1 MVKQFALRTEYHR
14 RIIDL
19 VFLSALLSVA
29 RQSVPELELL
39 RMPVESLVWLCTFL
53 TAYRLAAAE
62 ENAMEMANP
71 QMVQLLELGTVDVI
85 PACVC
90 KDDQGMSPWGIGF
103 LHEFVS
109 RSLGKAQLTASPGL
123 VHWPCCR
130 LVTSKYAYTDQ
141 LILRSL
147 WCLCTLQDAT
157 VALAVL
163 AKVIQL
169 ENLWHVLAIFVSGT
183 SA

>member
-1 MVKQFALRTEYHR
+1 MQQEAGGRLLEVLSETLMQQQSDSVIVLVCAAMVKQFALRTEYHR
-14 RIIDL
+14 RMIDL

-90 KDDQGMSPWGIGF
+90 KDDQVQMGVTVQE
-103 LHEFVS
+103 L
-109 RSLGKAQLTASPGL
+109 LGQP
-123 VHWPCCR
+123 
-130 LVTSKYAYTDQ
+130 
-141 LILRSL
+141 
-147 WCLCTLQDAT
+147 
-157 VALAVL
+157 
-163 AKVIQL
+163 
-169 ENLWHVLAIFVSGT
+169 F
-183 SA
+183 